1 MNRDI
6 AEVLGW
12 AVEAAYG
19 RYDDV
24 SVGIFLTRL
33 TKEGIEGYGVEVSN
47 GDTVDYLLD
56 VEDCI
61 DHIKEWVD

>member
-19 RYDDV
+19 RYDDIY
-24 SVGIFLTRL
+24 VGLFRYE
-33 TKEGIEGYGVEVSN
+33 KEYGVQVINGDEVSSLF
-47 GDTVDYLLD
+47 TSK
-56 VEDCI
+56 DCI